1 MAEVKVTPGTSG
13 VPEITKPVNNE
24 DVVDVL
30 AQNICE
36 DLLTP
41 HGCLSALKGIAT
53 NKAPCLD
60 GFPAEFY
67 LQFWD
72 VLSGDLVSVLNS
84 CFIFSSLALSQRRGI
99 ITLLFNF
106 CLG

>member
-1 MAEVKVTPGTSG
+1 MAPPVTAEVKVTPGTSG
-13 VPEITKPVNNE
+13 VPEITEPVNSM

-30 AQNICE
+30 AENICE
-36 DLLTP
+36 GLLTP
-41 HGCLSALKGIAT
+41 HECLSALKGMAT
-53 NKAPCLD
+53 NKAPGLD

-84 CFIFSSLALSQRRGI
+84 FYFRSPCSLPA
-99 ITLLFNF
+99 
-106 CLG
+106 

>member
-1 MAEVKVTPGTSG
+1 MLLVRTTQSSVTTLAPPVMAEVKVTPGTSG

-24 DVVDVL
+24 DVMDVL

-41 HGCLSALKGIAT
+41 HGCLSALKGMAT

-67 LQFWD
+67 LQF
-72 VLSGDLVSVLNS
+72 
-84 CFIFSSLALSQRRGI
+84 
-99 ITLLFNF
+99 
-106 CLG
+106 